1 MHSITSNSDFIAFIC
16 VDRPALVHSLLK
28 YKYLFGS
35 AGGADRKYDVQMNPM
50 QEKEKEV
57 KKEEEKKKP
66 EKKKPLQVCMYMYIH
81 IMVAINVNILLIFFL
96 FLSRS
101 FSRVECTG
109 SY

>member
-35 AGGADRKYDVQMNPM
+35 VGGADNKYDVQMNPM
-50 QEKEKEV
+50 QEKEKEE

-66 EKKKPLQVCMYMYIH
+66 EKKKPLKVCMYMYIH
-81 IMVAINVNILLIFFL
+81 IMVAINVKYFVD
-96 FLSRS
+96 S
-101 FSRVECTG
+101 FSLPLALFFSCRVH
-109 SY
+109 

>member
-28 YKYLFGS
+28 YKYLFGYAS
-35 AGGADRKYDVQMNPM
+35 DKKYDVQMHSM
-50 QEKEKEV
+50 QEKGKEE

-81 IMVAINVNILLIFFL
+81 IMVAINVKYSLILSLS
-96 FLSRS
+96 LSRS
-101 FSRVECTG
+101 FSRIECIDP
-109 SY
+109 Y